1 MEQLLRPGCPY
12 SPTMRQ
18 SRVSDRQIEEFSRQ
32 GSFAQAFHATIENRT
47 PFGDTEQMVVPNP
60 GSRLGA

>member
-1 MEQLLRPGCPY
+1 
-12 SPTMRQ
+12 MRQ
-18 SRVSDRQIEEFSRQ
+18 SRVSDRQIEAFSRR